1 MIRTLPWVMA
11 LAMLSSSLSLADE
24 DEDLLAAPAAK
35 KKAPPKAPKAPARRA
50 AKKAPPPQSDDDL
63 AAPAPAKATV
73 LVKLSKE
80 VKKAHLFIDE
90 RDMGT
95 LPLEAQVVSPGEHL
109 LQVKAPAHGTWTKKV
124 NLGPGKKGDYV
135 ASLEATGALLSVSS
149 DVAGADVFV
158 NGRSVGSTPVE
169 EAEVPAGTLEVVVKK
184 SGYKDGTQTVKAE
197 KGREVSAAVKLVAEE
212 TTTTVVAQNADRPE
226 NTNLTPAPTD
236 TDTTNI
242 TTTTVSPEPIYKK
255 WYFWAGAA
263 AVVAAVAAGTAVGVS
278 QANQSKALDEKAICG
293 GKCDAC
299 IGFAC
304 SGLVSLPMGR

>member
-35 KKAPPKAPKAPARRA
+35 KKAPPRAPKAPARRA

-63 AAPAPAKATV
+63 AAPTPAKATV

-95 LPLEAQVVSPGEHL
+95 LPLEAQAVSPGEHL
-109 LQVKAPAHGTWTKKV
+109 LQVKAPAHGVWTKKV

-158 NGRSVGSTPVE
+158 NGRSVGTTPVE
-169 EAEVPAGTLEVVVKK
+169 EAEVPAGTLEVLVKK

-278 QANQSKALDEKAICG
+278 QANQSKTLDEKAICG